1 MNSLFQEMIVLI
13 QMLLVMDQAAK
24 LWSAGLL
31 ILHTIRVFEESVL
44 VCQLNYFWEKI
55 LLVATIIV
63 SQIKLKNQEQFL
75 LVGELSLGENYIL
88 YAERQPVSGDPS
100 IFHFKAGQSASV
112 HRVPWYIASEFLH
125 IFYRYQKLN

>member
-31 ILHTIRVFEESVL
+31 ILHTIRVFKESVL

-63 SQIKLKNQEQFL
+63 SQIKLKNQE
-75 LVGELSLGENYIL
+75 
-88 YAERQPVSGDPS
+88 
-100 IFHFKAGQSASV
+100 
-112 HRVPWYIASEFLH
+112 
-125 IFYRYQKLN
+125 